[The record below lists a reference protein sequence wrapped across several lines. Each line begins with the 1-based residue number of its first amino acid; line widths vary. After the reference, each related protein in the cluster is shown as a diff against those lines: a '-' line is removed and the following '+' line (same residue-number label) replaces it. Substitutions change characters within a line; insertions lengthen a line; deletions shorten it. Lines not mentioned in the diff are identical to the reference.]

1 MVKLEKLY
9 LIRGYHGDV
18 TGQVEFSGENGKLE
32 ISLNDDACR
41 KILAAVGDAL
51 VQTLKDIAKNLTTE
65 LIEGV
70 KIAKLDSK

>member
-9 LIRGYHGDV
+9 LIRRYHGDI

-41 KILAAVGDAL
+41 KILVAVGDAL
-51 VQTLKDIAKNLTTE
+51 VQTSKDIAKNLTTE

-70 KIAKLDSK
+70 KVAKLDGK